1 MLNSLN
7 SFSVFPCSSLSIFGT
22 VILSALIRQFF
33 YLHFFGINCWKS
45 SVFFGWCHISL
56 IFCDLLALYPW
67 VGKIPQKKEWQL
79 TSVFLPGESQGQRS
93 LEGYSPWGHKEL
105 NMTEQLTLS
114 LHTALHS
121 CLYRGSSSHLF
132 QTVWAG
138 FSMERPSLTGKG
150 TLKCAVTL
158 GVVVQGTTHRIVRQ
172 LQVWRGGE
180 TQSLLSSG
188 HKIPQ
193 HPQPC
198 GPWQVLWEVCSA
210 AEAVVILI
218 GASR

>member
-1 MLNSLN
+1 MQEAQVWSLD
-7 SFSVFPCSSLSIFGT
+7 
-22 VILSALIRQFF
+22 
-33 YLHFFGINCWKS
+33 HE
-45 SVFFGWCHISL
+45 
-56 IFCDLLALYPW
+56 DPW
-67 VGKIPQKKEWQL
+67 RREWQP
-79 TSVFLPGESQGQRS
+79 SPVFLPGESQGQRS